1 MPAKRESIFKDIDV
15 RKLPQHTTAVGEL
28 AFGYITEPSTEYDEK
43 GQYFLKLRF
52 PAESKEA
59 KRLIKIIDDAAEKAY
74 DMAMER
80 IESAA
85 ERKKLKRADPSYS
98 MEEDEDGNE
107 TGNVLFNFKRK
118 AVRVDKKGNEKP
130 VKLVLFD
137 SIGRP
142 VEQEGLE
149 LWGGSEIAVAF
160 KLVPFYT
167 AGVGVGVS
175 HRIEAIQIIK
185 AVAGGDNRSAE
196 QFGFKKHEGFVA
208 AADEA
213 DEQEEEY
220 DDYDKAEG
228 EATAKC
234 ADNDGIAE
242 AADDADDG
250 GDY

>member
-1 MPAKRESIFKDIDV
+1 MAPKRESIFKDIDV
-15 RKLPQHTTAVGEL
+15 RKLPQYTTAVGEL

-43 GQYFLKLRF
+43 GQYFLKLKF

-59 KRLIKIIDDAAEKAY
+59 KRLVKIIDEAAQQAY

-98 MEEDEDGNE
+98 LEEDEDGNE
-107 TGNVLFNFKRK
+107 TGNIIFNFKRK
-118 AVRVDKKGNEKP
+118 ATRIDKKGNEKP

-137 SIGRP
+137 SVGRN

-196 QFGFKKHEGFVA
+196 QFGFKKHEGAFIGNE
-208 AADEA
+208 AAD
-213 DEQEEEY
+213 DEVEDDAEE
-220 DDYDKAEG
+220 
-228 EATAKC
+228 TP
-234 ADNDGIAE
+234 DNDGIAE
-242 AADDADDG
+242 AAESAEEE

>member
-1 MPAKRESIFKDIDV
+1 MAPKRESIFKDIDV

-43 GQYFLKLRF
+43 GQYFLKLKF

-59 KRLIKIIDDAAEKAY
+59 KRLVKIIDDAAQEAY
-74 DMAMER
+74 AMAMER

-107 TGNVLFNFKRK
+107 TGNILFNFKRK
-118 AVRVDKKGNEKP
+118 ATRTDKKGNEKP

-137 SIGRP
+137 SVGRP

-149 LWGGSEIAVAF
+149 LWGGSEIAVCF

-167 AGVGVGVS
+167 PGVGVGVS
-175 HRIEAIQIIK
+175 HRIEAIQIIT
-185 AVAGGDNRSAE
+185 AVAGGDGRSAE
-196 QFGFKKHEGFVA
+196 QFGFTKHEGYTSPEA
-208 AADEA
+208 ATD
-213 DEQEEEY
+213 
-220 DDYDKAEG
+220 
-228 EATAKC
+228 
-234 ADNDGIAE
+234 
-242 AADDADDG
+242 ADDADEEAEPDNG
-250 GDY
+250 GTADAADAEEDGDY

>member
-1 MPAKRESIFKDIDV
+1 MAPKRESIFKDIDV
-15 RKLPQHTTAVGEL
+15 RKLPQYTTAVGEL
-28 AFGYITEPSTEYDEK
+28 AYGYITEPSTEYDEK
-43 GQYFLKLRF
+43 GQYFLKLKF

-59 KRLIKIIDDAAEKAY
+59 KRLVKIIDEAAQQAY

-85 ERKKLKRADPSYS
+85 ERKKLKRADPSYAL
-98 MEEDEDGNE
+98 EEDEDGNE
-107 TGNVLFNFKRK
+107 TGNIIFNFKRK
-118 AVRVDKKGNEKP
+118 ATRIDKKGNEKP

-137 SIGRP
+137 SVGRN

-149 LWGGSEIAVAF
+149 LWGGSEIAVCF

-185 AVAGGDNRSAE
+185 AVAGGDGRTAE
-196 QFGFKKHEGFVA
+196 QFGFKKHEGAFMGNEAVSD
-208 AADEA
+208 DEA
-213 DEQEEEY
+213 EDDAEE
-220 DDYDKAEG
+220 
-228 EATAKC
+228 TP
-234 ADNDGIAE
+234 DNDGIAE
-242 AADDADDG
+242 AAESAEEE

>member
-1 MPAKRESIFKDIDV
+1 MALKRESIFKDIDV
-15 RKLPQHTTAVGEL
+15 RKLPQYTTAVGEL

-43 GQYFLKLRF
+43 GQYFLKLKF
-52 PAESKEA
+52 PASSKEA
-59 KRLIKIIDDAAEKAY
+59 KRLVKIIDEAAQQAY

-85 ERKKLKRADPSYS
+85 ERKKLKRADPSYAL
-98 MEEDEDGNE
+98 EEDEDGNE
-107 TGNVLFNFKRK
+107 TGNIIFNFKRK
-118 AVRVDKKGNEKP
+118 ATRIDKKGNEKP
-130 VKLVLFD
+130 LKLVLFD
-137 SIGRP
+137 SVGRN

-196 QFGFKKHEGFVA
+196 QFGFKKHEGFMAMAEEDDV
-208 AADEA
+208 
-213 DEQEEEY
+213 EEEEEH
-220 DDYDKAEG
+220 DEYDKAEG
-228 EATAKC
+228 EASAK
-234 ADNDGIAE
+234 AVESAE
-242 AADDADDG
+242 EE

>member
-15 RKLPQHTTAVGEL
+15 RKLDQHTTAVGEL

-59 KRLIKIIDDAAEKAY
+59 KRLIKIIDDAAQQAY

-130 VKLVLFD
+130 VTLRLFD

-185 AVAGGDNRSAE
+185 AVAGGDGRTAE
-196 QFGFKKHEGFVA
+196 QFGFQKHEGFIGGDSAVKS
-208 AADEA
+208 DETDD
-213 DEQEEEY
+213 DEELDEEP
-220 DDYDKAEG
+220 
-228 EATAKC
+228 
-234 ADNDGIAE
+234 DNDGIAE
-242 AADDADDG
+242 AAGDDG

>member
-1 MPAKRESIFKDIDV
+1 
-15 RKLPQHTTAVGEL
+15 
-28 AFGYITEPSTEYDEK
+28 
-43 GQYFLKLRF
+43 
-52 PAESKEA
+52 
-59 KRLIKIIDDAAEKAY
+59 
-74 DMAMER
+74 
-80 IESAA
+80 
-85 ERKKLKRADPSYS
+85 

-118 AVRVDKKGNEKP
+118 AVRIDKKGNEKP

-137 SIGRP
+137 SVGRP

-196 QFGFKKHEGFVA
+196 QFGFKKHEGFIGGDSAVRD
-208 AADEA
+208 DED
-213 DEQEEEY
+213 DEEAEAPDGDEEP
-220 DDYDKAEG
+220 
-228 EATAKC
+228 
-234 ADNDGIAE
+234 DNDGIAE
-242 AADDADDG
+242 AADDDG